1 VKEFSG
7 ARARMFQ
14 HGRGSVSLLTLRS
27 VAETLRPELIQLPGE
42 LAPAENRSPSVAE
55 TVVQK
60 VLQ

>member
-1 VKEFSG
+1 
-7 ARARMFQ
+7 
-14 HGRGSVSLLTLRS
+14 LLTLRS

-60 VLQ
+60 VVQ